1 MVIDTSALIAI
12 LQDEPERRSFN
23 LAIEAA
29 EIRLLSSASLVE
41 ASLVIETRF
50 GPDGVRD
57 LDLFLA
63 KADVS
68 IESVDANQAYIARQA
83 FRDFGKGRHP
93 AGLNFGDCF
102 TYALAR
108 SSGEPLLFKG
118 YDFSKTDLDIVPLL
132 D

>member
-57 LDLFLA
+57 LDLLLA
-63 KADVS
+63 KAGVG
-68 IESVDANQAYIARQA
+68 IEPVDEDQAYIARRA
-83 FRDFGKGRHP
+83 FRQYGKGRHP

-102 TYALAR
+102 TYALAKFT
-108 SSGEPLLFKG
+108 GEPLLFKG
-118 YDFSKTDLDIVPLL
+118 HDFSKTDLDTVPLL

>member
-12 LQDEPERRSFN
+12 LQDEPERRAFN
-23 LAIEAA
+23 LAIEAD
-29 EIRLLSSASLVE
+29 EVRLLSSASLVE
-41 ASLVIETRF
+41 ASMVIETRF

-63 KADVS
+63 KAVVS
-68 IESVDANQAYIARQA
+68 VEPVDADQAHIARRA
-83 FRDFGKGRHP
+83 FRQYGKGRHP

-102 TYALAR
+102 SYALAKF
-108 SSGEPLLFKG
+108 SNEPLLFKG
-118 YDFSKTDLDIVPLL
+118 HDFSATDLDAVPLP